1 METSRYSNN
10 DHSSYAIMPGCF
22 NKSEPSLLQRRDE
35 GLIRKDRIAKARY
48 IEYRKK
54 TFYLHYQSLL
64 ASRYIM

>member
-35 GLIRKDRIAKARY
+35 GLIRKDRELQKQGTSSTGRRHFIY
-48 IEYRKK
+48 I
-54 TFYLHYQSLL
+54 
-64 ASRYIM
+64 INPC